1 MSNSSLARSKTE
13 QSLSYVFALVTREF
27 CNCLPLQLVHWVWMM
42 LYEQVQ
48 AYDEL
53 DMSVMRLRE
62 RLPDEPTTDAPQ
74 VYIIEPAEVHQESSN
89 TDVRRDGKR

>member
-1 MSNSSLARSKTE
+1 
-13 QSLSYVFALVTREF
+13 
-27 CNCLPLQLVHWVWMM
+27 MM

-62 RLPDEPTTDAPQ
+62 RLPDEPVAEAPQ
-74 VYIIEPAEVHQESSN
+74 VYIIERPEVKPSLYFKHKRIFKLN
-89 TDVRRDGKR
+89 TDMPMHCAPQICSGLCIYT